1 MIRRTARKIQSYS
14 SRPGELANWEIARP
28 HCTGLAGFATLRFSK
43 RVARREVLENERRVC
58 PRIVSFSM
66 KSSAASN
73 PSRGSLLAVFLA
85 VFIDLLG
92 FGMVIPL
99 VGLYGRYLIPDGN
112 EELLV
117 GLLFASFSAMQFL
130 FSPVWGRLSDRIGR
144 RPVLLLG
151 LAGSTVFYA
160 IFGLATT
167 FLSLPW
173 LFVSRIG
180 AGISGATISTAQ
192 AYIADTTTQENRT
205 KGMALIGAAFGLGF
219 TFGPLLAAVA
229 LIPGEAKLSPWPGYL
244 ASLLS
249 GSAFLFAF
257 FKLPESR
264 TKDSGEADRKLVDL
278 KALRIALSYPSVAAL
293 LLTTFVSVLSFA
305 NFEAVLPFLF
315 ESKPAAGGFGYTLQE
330 VVLFFALLG
339 FIHALA
345 QGGVRSMSARLEE
358 AKLATG
364 GALFSLLGFFTM
376 IAGVPRQSLALVIPG
391 MLMIAS
397 GFAFIPAPLQALISR
412 RCDPA
417 HQGAIL
423 GLGQS
428 LGALA
433 RIIGH
438 ALCLALFS
446 QAATL
451 PFWFGVTLTGLAFVL
466 ITVNA
471 KRGQDYV
478 APATENEAAAATQ

>member
-1 MIRRTARKIQSYS
+1 MNDS
-14 SRPGELANWEIARP
+14 SK
-28 HCTGLAGFATLRFSK
+28 TSAT
-43 RVARREVLENERRVC
+43 
-58 PRIVSFSM
+58 
-66 KSSAASN
+66 
-73 PSRGSLLAVFLA
+73 RGSLAAVFLA

-99 VGLYGRYLIPDGN
+99 VGIYGRHLIPDGN
-112 EELLV
+112 EGLLV

-151 LAGSTVFYA
+151 LAGSTVFYG
-160 IFGLATT
+160 IFGAATAAM
-167 FLSLPW
+167 SLTW

-192 AYIADTTTQENRT
+192 AYIADTTTAENRT

-229 LIPGEAKLSPWPGYL
+229 LIPGENQLSPWPGYL
-244 ASLLS
+244 ASALS

-257 FKLPESR
+257 FKLPESK
-264 TKDSGEADRKLVDL
+264 TKDSGEADFKLLDF
-278 KALRIALSYPSVAAL
+278 KAIGIALYYPSVAAL
-293 LLTTFVSVLSFA
+293 LVTSFVSVLSFA

-315 ESKPAAGGFGYTLQE
+315 ESEPSEGGFGYTLQE

-345 QGGVRSMSARLEE
+345 QGGVRGMSARMEE
-358 AKLATG
+358 GKLATG
-364 GALFSLLGFFTM
+364 GAVFSLLGFFAM
-376 IAGVPRQSLALVIPG
+376 IAGVHWHSLGLVIAG
-391 MLMIAS
+391 MLVIAA
-397 GFAFIPAPLQALISR
+397 GFAFIPAPLQSLISR
-412 RCDPA
+412 RCHPA

-438 ALCLALFS
+438 ALCLALFKK
-446 QAATL
+446 APTL
-451 PFWFGVTLTGLAFVL
+451 PFWFGASLTGLAFVL
-466 ITVNA
+466 ITVSA
-471 KRGQDYV
+471 RRGQDY
-478 APATENEAAAATQ
+478 APDPVENEPAPVSQ